1 MKGGKPRALRALRMD
16 RAGLSISQRRA
27 LVLAWRNH
35 GLVQVDGVYRDS
47 YAPGAEKVKTS
58 TVDALVALGFLMRAG
73 ERLAKVTETGRI
85 EAEASE
91 AMARQVVQRVE
102 DQRARRRRKAQKPAR
117 RPYTAQAPMTRR
129 LPYVD

>member
-1 MKGGKPRALRALRMD
+1 MKGGELRSRPAD

-27 LVLAWRNH
+27 LVLARLNN
-35 GLVQVDGVYRDS
+35 GLVQAQGVYRAS
-47 YAPGAEKVKTS
+47 FAPGAEKVKTS
-58 TVDALVALGFLMRAG
+58 TVDALVARGFLMRAG

-91 AMARQVVQRVE
+91 AMAREAVQRVE
-102 DQRARRRRKAQKPAR
+102 QERASRRTRAPKPVH
-117 RPYTAQAPMTRR
+117 RPYTAEAPATRR

>member
-1 MKGGKPRALRALRMD
+1 MKSGKPRALRALRAD

-35 GLVQVDGVYRDS
+35 GLVEVDGVYRDS
-47 YAPGAEKVKTS
+47 YAPGFEKVKTS
-58 TVDALVALGFLMRAG
+58 TVDALVARGFLMRAG
-73 ERLAKVTETGRI
+73 ERLATVTEAGRV

-91 AMARQVVQRVE
+91 AMARAAVQRVD
-102 DQRARRRRKAQKPAR
+102 DQRARRKERAQKPAR